1 MEDSPPTYRPNVTRL
16 EQLETLYES
25 ALENPN
31 LQRTLTGNLENLL
44 FIWSALI
51 QRKGQS
57 GWLTKATDAL
67 GNPIFD
73 PKEAPELEQKLQ
85 PFANAVLAFSSD
97 PQTNPL
103 SVQKGGAWG
112 VSALG
117 GKLAQAGQTMAQGAS
132 SAPQES
138 PYGIDEIFQKVKY
151 AIDKTNEK
159 VQGFADSYGILG
171 MERKDD
177 MLDKDYNYGPIGIPF
192 IPLDESFSF
201 NILSKIPLP
210 LRTIVFVSNM
220 ALDALRLLFSI
231 PGLQVPF
238 LRKMLSIGVAIL
250 ELLQGDWKQAL
261 LSFAGT
267 YSESALYMGLF
278 GKVFLDIF
286 AMINPE
292 FQEQILDGI
301 VPVSKSLVIGFL
313 LKGFQILAPARLR
326 RMVIDQLEVFQ
337 KMKAETDK
345 SLEGVGLPPRPE
357 FFSPNFEDIQSV
369 QSFIRDRGLL
379 CSKEY
384 ETFMTVMNQS
394 IFIKLPFQMLGLPMD
409 SETYGQ
415 MCATINAQYPPGTK
429 RDVPESIVGDVLAR
443 QKGAAVAAAVA
454 PPAAATPPAGATP
467 AKSPGGAPAET
478 TPTAEITP
486 VKASTGATPVKS
498 PDRVSAVAP
507 PTVPPPTGTSAGTSA
522 ETPVR
527 KLQFGGRTRRIR
539 RLSGTKTRRIKKHKR

>member
-97 PQTNPL
+97 PQTNSL

-220 ALDALRLLFSI
+220 TLDALRLLFSI

-238 LRKMLSIGVAIL
+238 LRKILSIGVAIL

-345 SLEGVGLPPRPE
+345 GLEGAGLPPRPE
-357 FFSPNFEDIQSV
+357 FFSPNFEDIQTV

-415 MCATINAQYPPGTK
+415 MCASIASQYPPGTE
-429 RDVPESIVGDVLAR
+429 RSVGEAIVGDALTR
-443 QKGAAVAAAVA
+443 QKAAAPSAAATAVA
-454 PPAAATPPAGATP
+454 PP
-467 AKSPGGAPAET
+467 
-478 TPTAEITP
+478 
-486 VKASTGATPVKS
+486 
-498 PDRVSAVAP
+498 SAVAAP
-507 PTVPPPTGTSAGTSA
+507 PSA
-522 ETPVR
+522 EEDPTAGAPPAVATTAGAPPAVATTAVAPTAVANPTANNPATPSIR
-527 KLQFGGRTRRIR
+527 NQTIGGTRRVLR
-539 RLSGTKTRRIKKHKR
+539 SAKRKTRRTKKA